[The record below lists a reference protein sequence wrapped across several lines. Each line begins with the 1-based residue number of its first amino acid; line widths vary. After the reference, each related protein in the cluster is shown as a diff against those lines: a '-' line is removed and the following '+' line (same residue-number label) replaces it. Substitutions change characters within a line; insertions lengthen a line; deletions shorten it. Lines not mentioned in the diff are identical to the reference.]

1 MVNWLNSSETL
12 SCFLRTL
19 IYDIIRDDRWKL
31 GWKFSKTSSGPQSKP
46 INWSLYWLAS
56 TLVTTNTLLKSLLS
70 LLPTNNAHP
79 PFLPR
84 CPQNTIYRIWSLTF
98 EFLRKRQI
106 NQRLNGFLAYVRG
119 SNCLRRLNR
128 LEFSLSCKNVR
139 SYHSPLFISDQS
151 RTWHRLTFPLPRPV
165 LTRGTLLY
173 ISREETWALA
183 FVLLAEKKKIH
194 RCSRLFLICT
204 WRHGDHVDVQNNS
217 GKSLLRIWFGYYAKL
232 ERHFA
237 IVCTATWPSHHVH
250 V

>member
-1 MVNWLNSSETL
+1 MKVLKNQLRASIETNQ
-12 SCFLRTL
+12 L
-19 IYDIIRDDRWKL
+19 I
-31 GWKFSKTSSGPQSKP
+31 
-46 INWSLYWLAS
+46 
-56 TLVTTNTLLKSLLS
+56 SLLAGFNAS
-70 LLPTNNAHP
+70 NNKHFTEESSKSSPHKQRPP

-84 CPQNTIYRIWSLTF
+84 CPQNAIYRIWSLTF

-119 SNCLRRLNR
+119 SSCLRRLNR

-204 WRHGDHVDVQNNS
+204 
-217 GKSLLRIWFGYYAKL
+217 
-232 ERHFA
+232 
-237 IVCTATWPSHHVH
+237 
-250 V
+250 